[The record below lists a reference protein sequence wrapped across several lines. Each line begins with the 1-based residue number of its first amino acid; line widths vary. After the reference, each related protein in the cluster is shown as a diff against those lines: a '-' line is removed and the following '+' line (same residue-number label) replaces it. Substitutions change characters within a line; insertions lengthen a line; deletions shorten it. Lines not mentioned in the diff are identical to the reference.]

1 MAGSD
6 FQTTGLQAL
15 GQHFPMDDTWKKLD
29 DPPAMTTRHR
39 REGFPGQHHV
49 VLPPSITA
57 AAYEHRLLT
66 GLFVT
71 DAGRYPTA
79 RGHRVTRA
87 SGTREA
93 VLIVCTAGKGWV
105 ESQARRHEVAAGDV
119 VFIGPDEP
127 HSYGADDDEPWTIE
141 WVHFS
146 GMETLSWR
154 DAIVGDDVFLQLHPA
169 APASIRLA
177 RVHEHLEAGYDE
189 AQLLLAAA
197 ALRRSLTE
205 PIKLGRVP
213 GHTPTSVEGVEATAD
228 WMRTH
233 LSSQATLATLAKMA
247 GMSPSRYS
255 DIFRQRFGFP
265 PIDWFMRQRV
275 QQACLLLD
283 VTRDKV
289 EIVGLEVGFRDPYY
303 FSRSFRKV
311 MGRSPRAYR
320 AIAKG

>member
-1 MAGSD
+1 
-6 FQTTGLQAL
+6 
-15 GQHFPMDDTWKKLD
+15 MDESGKKLD
-29 DPPAMTTRHR
+29 DLPAMSIRHR

-49 VLPPSITA
+49 VVPAPITA
-57 AAYEHRLLT
+57 AAGESPLLG

-71 DAGRYPTA
+71 DAGQYPTA
-79 RGHRVTRA
+79 RGHRVMRA
-87 SGTREA
+87 SGTSGA
-93 VLIVCTAGKGWV
+93 ILIVCTAGCGWV
-105 ESQARRHEVAAGDV
+105 QSQGQRKEITAGDV

-127 HSYGADDDEPWTIE
+127 HSYGADADDPWTIE
-141 WVHFS
+141 WAHFS
-146 GMETLSWR
+146 GGETHSWR
-154 DAIVGDDVFLQLHPA
+154 EAIVGTGFFLNLHPA

-189 AQLLLAAA
+189 TQLLLAAA

-205 PIKLGRVP
+205 LIKLRRVP
-213 GHTPTSVEGVEATAD
+213 GHTPTSVEAVEATAD
-228 WMRTH
+228 WMRGH
-233 LSSQATLATLAKMA
+233 LSTQITLAALTKMA
-247 GMSPSRYS
+247 GMSSSRYS
-255 DIFRQRFGFP
+255 EIFRQRFGFP

-283 VTRDKV
+283 VTREKV

-311 MGRSPRAYR
+311 MGCSPLAYR

>member
-1 MAGSD
+1 
-6 FQTTGLQAL
+6 
-15 GQHFPMDDTWKKLD
+15 MDEIGNEMDN
-29 DPPAMTTRHR
+29 PPVMSTRHR
-39 REGFPGQHHV
+39 REGFPGQHHI
-49 VLPPSITA
+49 VLPPPITA
-57 AAYEHRLLT
+57 AASEHPLLA

-71 DAGRYPTA
+71 DAGQYPTA
-79 RGHRVTRA
+79 HGHRVTRTGGT
-87 SGTREA
+87 SGA
-93 VLIVCTAGKGWV
+93 ILIVCTAGQGWV
-105 ESQARRHEVAAGDV
+105 QSHHKRHEVAAGDV
-119 VFIGPDEP
+119 VLIGPVEP
-127 HSYGADDDEPWTIE
+127 HSYGADEIDPWTIE

-146 GMETLSWR
+146 GMETPAWR
-154 DAIVGDDVFLQLHPA
+154 EAIVGNDFFLHLHPA

-189 AQLLLAAA
+189 TQLLLAAA

-205 PIKLGRVP
+205 LIKLKRVP
-213 GHTPTSVEGVEATAD
+213 RHTPTAVEAVEVTAD
-228 WMRTH
+228 WLRTH

-247 GMSPSRYS
+247 GMSSSRYS
-255 DIFRQRFGFP
+255 DIFRQRFGFS

-283 VTRDKV
+283 VTQEKI

-311 MGRSPRAYR
+311 MGCSPRAYR